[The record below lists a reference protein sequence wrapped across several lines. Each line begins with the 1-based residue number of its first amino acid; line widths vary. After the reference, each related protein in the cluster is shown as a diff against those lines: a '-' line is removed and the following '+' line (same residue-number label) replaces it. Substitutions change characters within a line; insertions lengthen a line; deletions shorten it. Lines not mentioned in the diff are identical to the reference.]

1 MNASSI
7 EASGFINSGSVF
19 EKLVWLT
26 SKEAA
31 EYLRKSIGA
40 LRVHVHRGHIQTRRW
55 HRRLYFRKVDLD
67 RMLMAQNLSQ
77 GGF

>member
-1 MNASSI
+1 MNNPVITMSELSS
-7 EASGFINSGSVF
+7 SGTFF
-19 EKLVWLT
+19 DKLVWLT

-40 LRVHVHRGHIQTRRW
+40 LRVHVHRGHIQVHKW
-55 HRRLYFRKVDLD
+55 HRRLYFKRVDLD
-67 RMLMAQNLSQ
+67 RMLVTQSPSQ